1 MAVWTLLIPTSL
13 TSAAVWDDL
22 LSGSGARDQSCH
34 RPQVTRVT
42 RGITTIARRPS
53 GDSPHAGAGEG
64 SLSNYRVLFIPDC
77 LSGDSTLAHAT
88 FSVPIKRQPDRGILL
103 ERAAE
108 HCERQLCPY
117 VGGSHATDLIRFLPE
132 VQSPVGG
139 RDRIERSAFVP
150 GSGEGFVRE
159 HLAALCLEGAGRGS
173 PLWG

>member
-1 MAVWTLLIPTSL
+1 MSQEAS
-13 TSAAVWDDL
+13 
-22 LSGSGARDQSCH
+22 
-34 RPQVTRVT
+34 
-42 RGITTIARRPS
+42 RPS
-53 GDSPHAGAGEG
+53 PARPLVTFPHAGAGEG